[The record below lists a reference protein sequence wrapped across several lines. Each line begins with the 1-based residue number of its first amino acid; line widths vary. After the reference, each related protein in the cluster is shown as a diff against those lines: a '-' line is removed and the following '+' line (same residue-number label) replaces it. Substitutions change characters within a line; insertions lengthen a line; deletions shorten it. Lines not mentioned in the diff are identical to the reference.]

1 MLSLLLAIL
10 GYSGLMFYILSVWLL
25 VTTPIPR
32 NRKIEIV
39 VTVFGDQDR
48 YPSGGG
54 KQSRVKV
61 TGMIERTQKSIKNQ
75 HPPSFP
81 ILFQEKPYEGL
92 EN

>member
-54 KQSRVKV
+54 NSPELR
-61 TGMIERTQKSIKNQ
+61 
-75 HPPSFP
+75 
-81 ILFQEKPYEGL
+81 
-92 EN
+92 